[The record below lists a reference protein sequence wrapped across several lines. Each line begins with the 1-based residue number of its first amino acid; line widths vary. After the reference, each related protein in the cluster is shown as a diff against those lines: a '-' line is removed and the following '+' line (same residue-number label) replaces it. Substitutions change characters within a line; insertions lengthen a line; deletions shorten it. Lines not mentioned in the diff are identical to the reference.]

1 MSTVERKMMG
11 TAQATVIQT
20 ERPET
25 AGHRRARKKRRTKRS
40 YLLMVFC
47 FLAIILGVQMISLY
61 HKQRTLEARE
71 AALKKQVEEQQE
83 KSEDLKNYEEYTKSD
98 EYTENMARSRAGLVK
113 PNEIVFREKKN

>member
-11 TAQATVIQT
+11 TAQATVIRT

>member
-11 TAQATVIQT
+11 TAQATVIRT

-61 HKQRTLEARE
+61 PKQRTLEARE